1 VAVATGDA
9 RVKEAGVA
17 GSGKP
22 AGGEIAQTLDRG
34 LQVLEFL
41 GTSAD
46 GFTATEV
53 AQHVGVHRSIVA
65 RLLATLTARNFATRL
80 DDGRYVVGSGVFSL
94 ARMVSRDLISMATP
108 LLRDATERVEAT
120 SVLHIADGDEVVTVL
135 SIEPSAANF
144 RVGMRVGARGPLST
158 FAAYGIAILSG
169 RPPRPGERPE
179 VADAR
184 SLGYAVTTG
193 EVVPGYTGIA
203 APIFTAGGEAMGS
216 VGLVIPAECIT
227 EVPALATEVVAL
239 AKALSLAGG

>member
-1 VAVATGDA
+1 M
-9 RVKEAGVA
+9 A

-144 RVGMRVGARGPLST
+144 RVGMRVGSRGPLST

-203 APIFTAGGEAMGS
+203 APIFTAGDEAMGS
-216 VGLVIPAECIT
+216 VGLVIPAERIT